1 MEVSSVVPASPQSS
15 ARERLSW
22 AAICARYPDEWVV
35 LVHVKHVDVG
45 EDEETGEVESAVVL
59 SHSKTSVDCIRE
71 ADPILEREGIRE
83 SAHLFTG
90 PPVPRGFVSF
100 RLLGL

>member
-1 MEVSSVVPASPQSS
+1 MEVSPVVPAVPQPS

-22 AAICARYPDEWVV
+22 AEICARCPDEWVV
-35 LVHVKHVDVG
+35 LVHVKHEDVG
-45 EDEETGEVESAVVL
+45 EDEESGEIESAVLL
-59 SHSKTSVDCIRE
+59 SHSKNRADCLRE
-71 ADPILEREGIRE
+71 ADPILEREGIHE

-90 PPVPRGFVSF
+90 PPVPPGFVSF